1 MPPSTSAPPPAGPTL
16 TIAQVRRIAIA
27 AQGLHRP
34 PPAGGRAVTAAA
46 LVALVRR
53 LGLLQI
59 DSVNVLA
66 RAHLM
71 PVFSRLGPYDTA
83 LLDRVAW
90 PATPRGERHRALV
103 ETWAHEASL
112 VPVETMPLLRWK
124 QQQLAG
130 RWERHARRLRAQHPG
145 VIEEIV
151 DVVRDLG
158 PRSAGEIETELQE
171 RAHQPT
177 RGRAGWWEWSATKQ
191 ACEYLFGIGVFA
203 VARRRG
209 FERLYDLSERVL
221 PPEIVAAPTPDPAD
235 AHRALV
241 AHAATA
247 FGVATATD
255 LADYFRLPVAGAR
268 RAVAESVEAGE
279 LLPVA
284 VQGWREP
291 AYRHRDARLPR
302 SVGGAAL
309 VSPFDPLV
317 WFRPRDERLFDFH
330 YRIEIYTP
338 AAKRVHGY
346 YVLPLLV
353 GDRIVGR
360 FDLKADRATG
370 RLLVPAAWREPGV
383 DTGPAVTAR
392 AAQVLHDL
400 AGWLGLGEVAVA
412 DHGSWAAD
420 LGPVA
425 SGPVTSPG

>member
-1 MPPSTSAPPPAGPTL
+1 MTSPKSAVPPPAGPSL
-16 TIAQVRRIAIA
+16 TIAQARRIAIA

-34 PPAGGRAVTAAA
+34 PASTGGSVTAAA
-46 LVALVRR
+46 LVKLVRR

-71 PVFSRLGPYDTA
+71 PVFSRLGSYDTA

-90 PATPRGERHRALV
+90 PATSRGERHRALV

-124 QQQLAG
+124 QQQLAT

-151 DVVRDLG
+151 DIVRDLG
-158 PRSAGEIETELQE
+158 PRSAGEIEAELQE
-171 RAHQPT
+171 RAHQPR
-177 RGRAGWWEWSATKQ
+177 RGQAGWWEWSATKQ
-191 ACEYLFGIGVFA
+191 ACEFLFGTGVFA

-221 PPEIVAAPTPDPAD
+221 PPEIIATPTLDPAD

-247 FGVATATD
+247 FGIATATD

-268 RAVAESVEAGE
+268 RAVAELVEAGE
-279 LLPVA
+279 LQPVA
-284 VQGWREP
+284 VDGWREP

-302 SVGGAAL
+302 AVDGAAL

-317 WFRPRDERLFDFH
+317 WFRPRDERLLDFH

-346 YVLPLLV
+346 YVLPLLI

-383 DTGPAVTAR
+383 PTGPDLTVR
-392 AAQVLHDL
+392 AAGVLRSL
-400 AGWLGLGEVAVA
+400 ADWLGLGEIVVAET
-412 DHGSWAAD
+412 GTWAQD
-420 LGPVA
+420 LRGVLGGPA
-425 SGPVTSPG
+425 R